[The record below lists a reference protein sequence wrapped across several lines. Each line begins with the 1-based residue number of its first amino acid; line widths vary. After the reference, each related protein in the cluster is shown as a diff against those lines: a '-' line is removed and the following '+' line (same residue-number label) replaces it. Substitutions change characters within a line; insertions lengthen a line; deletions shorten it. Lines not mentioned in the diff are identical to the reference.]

1 MNNKNNGVSIGHMAV
16 NGQEI
21 RKTLLEA
28 IDKFSNSGPSLQ
40 ANPIFQEV
48 RSNLKIAFSPEI
60 EQAILTYWYDLFRM
74 GYLAWG
80 YNLAN
85 PDPPFCHLTE
95 EGRKAL
101 QHLSRDPANPDGYL
115 AHLSS
120 VAKLNPITESY
131 IVEALKTYNAGCY
144 KAAAIMI
151 GVATENILLEIR
163 DNLVNKLKSLGHKYN
178 KDLED
183 WRIKRALDAL
193 KKVIDSKKSDIAQE
207 LFESYEAYWS
217 AFIQQIRT
225 SRNEAG
231 HPSSLGAIT
240 EESVHASLL
249 IFPELARLADSLS
262 KWIANHLR

>member
-1 MNNKNNGVSIGHMAV
+1 MTV

-21 RKTLLEA
+21 RKALLES

-40 ANPIFQEV
+40 ANSIFQEV
-48 RSNLKIAFSPEI
+48 RSKLDVPFSPEI
-60 EQAILTYWYDLFRM
+60 EQAILTYWHDLFRM

-80 YNLAN
+80 YNLSN
-85 PDPPFCHLTE
+85 PSPPFFHLTE
-95 EGRKAL
+95 QGRKAL

-120 VAKLNPITESY
+120 TAKLNTIAESY
-131 IVEALKTYNAGCY
+131 IVEALKTYNTGCY
-144 KAAAIMI
+144 KAAAVMT
-151 GVATENILLEIR
+151 GVATESILLEIR
-163 DNLVNKLKSLGHKYN
+163 DILVNKLKSLGHKYN

-183 WRIKRALDAL
+183 WRIKRLLDEL
-193 KKVIDSKKSDIAQE
+193 KKVIDSKKKDIPQE
-207 LFESYEAYWS
+207 LFENYEAYWA

-225 SRNEAG
+225 ARNEAG

-262 KWIANHLR
+262 KWVIDHLK